1 MAGIKKN
8 DEKRKV
14 IAKTSANV
22 NAGLSAIK
30 AQIPVKDNQIINKMR
45 LITLVAFQNVL
56 IFIPNSLFHHSHVF
70 VAEDAL

>member
-14 IAKTSANV
+14 IAKNSVNV

-45 LITLVAFQNVL
+45 LITLVDFQNVL
-56 IFIPNSLFHHSHVF
+56 IFIPNSLFHHSHVLF
-70 VAEDAL
+70 T